1 MSNKD
6 MEKELD
12 RTLEAFK
19 QMEVE
24 QKLQQAIDKLDE
36 LKNKEDAL
44 RQETEKNKEGQ
55 DKKDDKNSDNKDQKG
70 Q

>member
-1 MSNKD
+1 MTPEMKKLFDELNKLMDKLDKNQVQEKLEQLKLSNKD

-24 QKLQQAIDKLDE
+24 QKLQQAIDKL
-36 LKNKEDAL
+36 ED
-44 RQETEKNKEGQ
+44 
-55 DKKDDKNSDNKDQKG
+55 
-70 Q
+70 